1 MAVPQRSGRGSCY
14 LSPEVRNALIV
25 GAGIAVA
32 AVLFLALRPND
43 GSDAENATTTTSTI
57 TAAPRQPPQ
66 PPQPTSVRIVVR
78 DGKPVDGIRNVTVA
92 KGQRVVLVVTS
103 DVPDE
108 IHLHG
113 YDLTRD
119 IAAGETVRLPF
130 NATIVGTVEVE
141 LESRDLPLARI
152 TTRS

>member
-1 MAVPQRSGRGSCY
+1 
-14 LSPEVRNALIV
+14 
-25 GAGIAVA
+25 
-32 AVLFLALRPND
+32 
-43 GSDAENATTTTSTI
+43 
-57 TAAPRQPPQ
+57 
-66 PPQPTSVRIVVR
+66 
-78 DGKPVDGIRNVTVA
+78 VDGIRNVTVA